1 MEEVRRR
8 ETRMSIEQHHDNDA
22 LGDPP
27 PTSEESST
35 DETPWLNTAQAA
47 RYMNVSQRYIQKLIR
62 QLELPATL
70 IGHEYRIHKKD
81 LQTFMSKRRVQ

>member
-8 ETRMSIEQHHDNDA
+8 ETRMSIEQHHDNDT

-27 PTSEESST
+27 LTPEESPT

-81 LQTFMSKRRVQ
+81 IQAFMSKRRVQ